1 MSELSELL
9 SLAQS
14 AEQDGTDAVLAT
26 VVHTEGSAYRRA
38 GAMMLICADGRSVGM
53 ISGGCLEPHIIK
65 RAFWLTRTGSTVQI
79 YQTGDNEHED
89 DGYDDYDDALNFG
102 LGCNGRVH
110 VLFER
115 LPQAATFLKKLREVR
130 RNLRPCL
137 VATLIQSSTKDQ
149 QVTPIGTRLWFNHD
163 GSNVQ
168 CNDSSDLDTENFD
181 SEIGSETQ
189 TALIKAAQQLQQT
202 AAATSSSE
210 YVSLAN
216 GQAWLV
222 QRLCP
227 QLRLLICGAGTDV
240 PPLVT
245 LAKMQDWHVTVIDS
259 RTHYATRARFMTA
272 DEVQCVALDD
282 EETLLTLS
290 RNAAVALMSHSLS
303 QDRARL
309 KTLLPYPD
317 HYHYLGQLGPSYRT
331 ERLLMEIREQD
342 PEASFA
348 GLDKLHYP
356 IGYKLGGDGA
366 AALALGIMAQMQEV
380 LHKVSSHTSA
390 NSQPVR
396 QIEATD

>member
-9 SLAQS
+9 SLAES

-38 GAMMLICADGRSVGM
+38 GAMMLICTDGRSVGM

-89 DGYDDYDDALNFG
+89 DDHDDYDDALNFG
-102 LGCNGRVH
+102 LGCNGCVH

-115 LPQAATFLKKLREVR
+115 LPQAATFLKELREVR
-130 RNLRPCL
+130 RNLKPCL

-149 QVTPIGTRLWFNHD
+149 QAIPIGTRLWFNHD
-163 GSNVQ
+163 GSNVH
-168 CNDSSDLDTENFD
+168 CDDSNVDTVID
-181 SEIGSETQ
+181 SETQ

-202 AAATSSSE
+202 AAVTSSSE

-245 LAKMQDWHVTVIDS
+245 LAKMQDWHVTVIDT
-259 RTHYATRARFMTA
+259 RAHYATRARFMAA

-380 LHKVSSHTSA
+380 LHKITSHTSI
-390 NSQPVR
+390 NPQPVR
-396 QIEATD
+396 QIEATN